1 MGLHSLLCPFSPKWK
16 IRLKKKP
23 GRGINGTDRPT
34 VGGPSRPPTLQKAS
48 PRPLNLIRFASVMRR
63 KRINKFDRWM
73 LLLHLIFNTWH
84 GRSPGRSPF
93 CENNLHLWEQP
104 PYVRTTPFC
113 LNNPFCETN
122 LCVACRDC
130 IRLLCSWIDGVCIY
144 WWTWKSFVCY
154 RWMIKLSLS
163 NLFLQF
169 YWPLETRSALVVV
182 RTHNMS
188 SLGLCNRAWLT
199 VVLVLV
205 YAWLISFV
213 FFLDLSIQYFAD
225 IGQIN

>member
-1 MGLHSLLCPFSPKWK
+1 MENPVEKEARTWHQWDRS
-16 IRLKKKP
+16 
-23 GRGINGTDRPT
+23 TDRWRP
-34 VGGPSRPPTLQKAS
+34 PRPPTLRKAS

-63 KRINKFDRWM
+63 KRINKFDTWM
-73 LLLHLIFNTWH
+73 LLLHSIFNTWRS
-84 GRSPGRSPF
+84 RSPGRSPF

-130 IRLLCSWIDGVCIY
+130 MRLLCSWIDGVCIC
-144 WWTWKSFVCY
+144 WWTWKSFVCF

-182 RTHNMS
+182 RTHNTS